1 MLYKE
6 MTKFLNNN
14 GITVMQPVI
23 ADTVDCQLEKDISDS
38 EFENVCNVIYEKYL
52 ECDEE
57 PDIWNLVGEEL
68 VSRGYKD

>member
-6 MTKFLNNN
+6 MTKFLNDN

-23 ADTVDCQLEKDISDS
+23 ADMVDCQLEKDISDL
-38 EFENVCNVIYEKYL
+38 EFENVCDVIYEKYL

-57 PDIWNLVGEEL
+57 PDIWNLVDEEL
-68 VSRGYKD
+68 ESRGYKD